1 MQSVLRDL
9 RQVPLQIDVFKTIK
23 NDSVNLL
30 DAFVDLVFEFVDQ
43 PLPPSQV
50 RTTSQFRLLDDV
62 LQFHIVN
69 L

>member
-1 MQSVLRDL
+1 MQPVLRDL

-43 PLPPSQV
+43 PLLPSQV

>member
-30 DAFVDLVFEFVDQ
+30 DAFVDLVFEFADQ
-43 PLPPSQV
+43 PLLLSQV
-50 RTTSQFRLLDDV
+50 RTASQFRLLDEV
-62 LQFHIVN
+62 L
-69 L
+69 

>member
-43 PLPPSQV
+43 PLLLSQV
-50 RTTSQFRLLDDV
+50 RTASQFRLLDEV
-62 LQFHIVN
+62 L
-69 L
+69 